1 MLQRSGIIDES
12 AAPLS
17 TDPAEVVQRRAAVL
31 EGEHVVAW
39 VIGGT
44 EQFPFAALPLASST
58 QRGKGG
64 PVNRYRFVG
73 VASFAARLVPRV
85 ATDDHPIVVD
95 GDLAGIEVDPRPLRV
110 TDVTA
115 SDAGSELE
123 QKERSESISL
133 HRH

>member
-73 VASFAARLVPRV
+73 VASLPPALSRAWPPTTTRLSWTVISPVSRS
-85 ATDDHPIVVD
+85 TPDH
-95 GDLAGIEVDPRPLRV
+95 L
-110 TDVTA
+110 
-115 SDAGSELE
+115 GS
-123 QKERSESISL
+123 QM
-133 HRH
+133 